1 MADLYCCTVEEKF
14 PWHCKV
20 IILHLKKKKLPKMP
34 SGSHSLQL
42 TLFLPDLNF
51 SLSFRVSVQ
60 FRSDWP
66 IPLSLT
72 GHFSIIHFKHL
83 NHCIIKCIPFSWV
96 IFPDQF
102 SSVQFSRSVLSDPLW
117 PHGLQHTRPPCPSPT
132 PRVYSNSCP
141 LSWWYHPSI
150 SPSVIPSSSSRLQSF
165 PASGYFPMSQFFAIG
180 EKFSSWA
187 LPCIRDSLCLL
198 LDEC

>member
-1 MADLYCCTVEEKF
+1 
-14 PWHCKV
+14 
-20 IILHLKKKKLPKMP
+20 MP

-42 TLFLPDLNF
+42 TLFLTDLNF

-83 NHCIIKCIPFSWV
+83 NHCIIKSIPFSWV

-102 SSVQFSRSVLSDPLW
+102 SSVQFIGSVLSDPLW

-132 PRVYSNSCP
+132 PGVYSNSCP
-141 LSWWYHPSI
+141 LSWWCHPSI
-150 SPSVIPSSSSRLQSF
+150 SPSVIPFSSSIQSF
-165 PASGYFPMSQFFAIG
+165 PASGYFPMSQLFAIG
-180 EKFSSWA
+180 ENFNSWA